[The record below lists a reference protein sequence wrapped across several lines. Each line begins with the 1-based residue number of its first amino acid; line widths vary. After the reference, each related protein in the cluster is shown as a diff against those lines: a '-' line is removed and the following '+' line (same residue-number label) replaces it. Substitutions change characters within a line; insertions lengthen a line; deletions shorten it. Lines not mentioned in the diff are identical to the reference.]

1 MLLQY
6 NGLAKGG
13 EKISGEFLGTKEE
26 LVGKMQTEGILLT
39 AVSEKKRRLKD
50 GRYRLSDF
58 AKDIEELSYL
68 VSSGLQIDKAIVALI
83 KNLKKKTAI
92 HLWEEILSGIRGGRQ
107 FSSSIQ
113 NASEKQNFA
122 ISDFYINIISV
133 GEEVG
138 NIQAALKDV
147 SEHLQFRDAIAKET
161 VSALAYP
168 AFLIMI
174 SLAAIFFI
182 AYFILPRFATIFTA
196 KEMQQIP
203 TISRLLIEFGQFI
216 HNNSALVLSF
226 SFFIIISISMLFSL
240 DKPRRIVLEAMQ
252 KLPLI
257 KGIALELQI
266 ANLCSS
272 IGVMLEGGV
281 DIGRS
286 MRLSKKIVSD
296 KSLKNIIEETAD
308 GLRKGLRISEMW
320 TKYSIIPDDVISL
333 VAVGEHSAKLGE
345 IFAKLGTR
353 HLGEFKA
360 KIARAMTFLEPAM
373 IIFLGIFIGTI
384 VVAIMMAVMS
394 LTNVS

>member
-6 NGLAKGG
+6 KGLAKGG
-13 EKISGEFLGTKEE
+13 EKISGEFLGTKKE
-26 LVGKMQTEGILLT
+26 LIEKMQAEGILLT
-39 AVSEKKRRLKD
+39 DVSEKKRRLKE
-50 GRYRLSDF
+50 GRYRLGDF
-58 AKDIEELSYL
+58 ATDIEELSYL
-68 VSSGLQIDKAIVALI
+68 VSSGLQINKAIAALI

-92 HLWEEILSGIRGGRQ
+92 HLWEEILSEIKGGSQ
-107 FSSSIQ
+107 FSLAIK
-113 NASEKQNFA
+113 NASKNHNFP

-138 NIQAALKDV
+138 NIQSALKDV
-147 SEHLQFRDAIAKET
+147 SEHLQFRDAIIKET
-161 VSALAYP
+161 NSALAYP
-168 AFLIMI
+168 AFLIII
-174 SLAAIFFI
+174 SIAAIFFI

-216 HNNSALVLSF
+216 HNHSSLVLSF
-226 SFFIIISISMLFSL
+226 SFFIAISISMLFSL
-240 DKPRRIVLEAMQ
+240 DKPRRIALEAIQ

-257 KGIALELQI
+257 KSVALELQI

-272 IGVMLEGGV
+272 IGVMLKGGV

-296 KSLKNIIEETAD
+296 KSLKNIIEETSD
-308 GLRKGLRISEMW
+308 GLRKGLKISEMW

-353 HLGEFKA
+353 HLMEFKA
-360 KIARAMTFLEPAM
+360 KIARAMTFLEPTM
-373 IIFLGIFIGTI
+373 IIFLGIFIGII
-384 VVAIMMAVMS
+384 VVSIMMAVIS